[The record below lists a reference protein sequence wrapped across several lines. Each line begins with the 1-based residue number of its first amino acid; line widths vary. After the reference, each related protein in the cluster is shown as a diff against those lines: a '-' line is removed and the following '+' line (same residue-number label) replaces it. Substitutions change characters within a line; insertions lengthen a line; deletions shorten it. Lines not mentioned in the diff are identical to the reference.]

1 MSNLDPAIYP
11 PTGTP
16 APLDP
21 QIAEFSRRMAQ
32 DASRFPRRD
41 TVSLEEGR
49 AIAEQVRA
57 PWAQGGPV
65 MATTVEHDVATAQG
79 PARLRV
85 YTPQNLKLG
94 GVFIYI
100 HGGGYVLFSNDTHDR
115 LMRVYAHRAGIVVV
129 GIEYRRAPELRFPGQ
144 SLQCLELVRWIVEH
158 RQTLGYGTGKVFLGG
173 DSAGANLSAGIGV
186 ALRAANQPI
195 VDGLILNYGGYGSNM
210 NRASVIRYGAG
221 DYGLSAHMMLWFR
234 GLYLTRVDDYSDPR
248 YNLLNADVRGLP
260 PVLQVITECDPLYDD
275 NLDFEKKLKDAGVDV
290 TARIYPGT
298 VHSFLEAVSIADVAN
313 RAFDETAA
321 WIADIAARAA
331 S

>member
-11 PTGTP
+11 PTGIP

-21 QIAEFSRRMAQ
+21 QIAEFARRMAQ

-41 TVSLEEGR
+41 TVSIEEGR

-57 PWAQGGPV
+57 PWAEGGPT
-65 MATTVEHDVATAQG
+65 MASTVEHDVDTAQG
-79 PARLRV
+79 SARLRV
-85 YTPQNLKLG
+85 YTPQQCKLG

-115 LMRVYAHRAGIVVV
+115 LMREYAHRAGIVVV
-129 GIEYRRAPELRFPGQ
+129 GVEYRRAPELRFPGQ
-144 SLQCLELVRWIVEH
+144 SLQCLELVRWIVAH
-158 RQTLGYGTGKVFLGG
+158 RPTLGYEDGKVFLGG

-186 ALRAANQPI
+186 ALRAANEPI

-234 GLYLTRVDDYSDPR
+234 GLYLTRVEDYSDPR

-298 VHSFLEAVSIADVAN
+298 VHSFLEAVSIADVAD
-313 RAFDETAA
+313 RAFDETAG
-321 WIADIAARAA
+321 WIADIAARTA
-331 S
+331 